1 VILGIA
7 LLTAIAFGTTIS
19 GLLALQ
25 QLIRP

>member
-1 VILGIA
+1 VIGAIMLFTA
-7 LLTAIAFGTTIS
+7 LAFGTTLS

>member
-1 VILGIA
+1 VIGAIMLATA
-7 LLTAIAFGTTIS
+7 LAFGTTLS